1 MSFRH
6 GILTMLACIAIV
18 GCQRAQVA
26 SDDTTTLHYDN
37 GAEPEYLDPI
47 MAHDNKSRNLAI
59 NLFEGL
65 LTYHPRTLE
74 PLPGVAER
82 WEKSADGITYTFYLR
97 KDAQWTDGKPVIG
110 EDFVYAWQRAVNPKT
125 ASRSASHLY
134 PVKNA
139 QAINQGKITDLS
151 QLGIR
156 AEGNKV
162 IVTLESPFPPFPLL
176 VPDHTLMPLRK
187 DVVEKHGEQWTRVEN
202 IVSNGPFTLAEWVPH
217 KHIVLKKNP
226 QYWDAGRVRL
236 EKVVM
241 TPTEDHATAAK
252 LFKAGQIDFME
263 QIPINSVDDF
273 KTVPGYANSEQFAV
287 YYYWLNCKH
296 PILKDARVRQALS
309 LAIDRDV
316 LVNRYMKGL
325 KHPADKGLVP
335 PGVQGYSYK
344 GRIEFNPE
352 KARKLLAEAGYP
364 DPSNV
369 PTLQILYNTND
380 DHRLVAEV
388 IQQMLR
394 TNLGI
399 TTTIQN
405 MEWKVFLKELQKH
418 KFEIGRMGAIGEYVY
433 PNVMLEAFVSGAE
446 SNYGSYSNPK
456 FDALWNQSQ
465 KTADPKQRLAL
476 YSQMEDLI
484 GEDVPVIPLYYYKMT
499 TLTHPRVRGL
509 YTNIFLTPP
518 FKWVWLTPRN
528 RTDRTW
534 DTVLEWTRIPVK
546 SLANSGP
553 VA

>member
-1 MSFRH
+1 MRLRT
-6 GILTMLACIAIV
+6 GILTLLAGLAIV
-18 GCQRAQVA
+18 GCQRTQNA
-26 SDDTTTLHYDN
+26 SDDIQTLRFDN

-82 WEKSADGITYTFYLR
+82 WEVSPDGITYTFYLR
-97 KDAQWTDGKPVIG
+97 KNAVWTDGKPVAG
-110 EDFVYAWQRAVNPKT
+110 EDFVYAWQRAVDPKT

-139 QAINQGKITDLS
+139 QGINQGKISDLN
-151 QLGIR
+151 QLGVR

-162 IVTLESPFPPFPLL
+162 IVTLEAPFPPFLLL

-187 DVVEKHGEQWTRVEN
+187 DVIEKHGDQWTRPSN
-202 IVSNGPFTLAEWVPH
+202 IVTNGPFTLAEWVPH
-217 KHIVLKKNP
+217 KHVILKKNP
-226 QYWDAGRVRL
+226 QYWDAAKVHL
-236 EKVVM
+236 EKVVL
-241 TPTEDHATAAK
+241 TPTEDHATATK
-252 LFKAGQIDFME
+252 LFMAGQIDFME
-263 QIPINSVDDF
+263 QIPINLVDDF
-273 KTVPGYANSEQFAV
+273 ITVPGYDNSEQFAV

-296 PILKDARVRQALS
+296 PVLKDARIRQALS
-309 LAIDRDV
+309 LAIDRDT

-335 PGVQGYSYK
+335 PGVTGYTYK
-344 GRIEFNPE
+344 NRIDYNPE
-352 KARKLLAEAGYP
+352 KARKLLADAGYT
-364 DPSNV
+364 DPSQL

-380 DHRLVAEV
+380 DHRMVAEI

-399 TTTIQN
+399 NTTIQN

-456 FDALWNQSQ
+456 FDALWDKSQ
-465 KTADPKQRLAL
+465 KMGNAKERLNL
-476 YSQMEDLI
+476 YSQMEDILA
-484 GEDVPVIPLYYYKMT
+484 EDVPVIPLYYYKMT

-509 YTNIFLTPP
+509 YTNTFLIPP
-518 FKWVWLTPRN
+518 FKWVWLTSRHHTN
-528 RTDRTW
+528 RTW
-534 DTVLEWTRIPVK
+534 DTVLEWTRIPVPK
-546 SLANSGP
+546 A
-553 VA
+553 V

>member
-1 MSFRH
+1 MRLRT
-6 GILTMLACIAIV
+6 GIAITMVCFSIV
-18 GCQRAQVA
+18 GCQRAQNTT
-26 SDDTTTLHYDN
+26 DDVHTLHYDN

-47 MAHDNKSRNLAI
+47 MVHDNKSRNIAV

-82 WEKSADGITYTFYLR
+82 WEKSPDGLTYTFYLR
-97 KDAQWTDGKPVIG
+97 NNAKWTDGKLVTG
-110 EDFVYAWQRAVNPKT
+110 DDFVYAWQRAVNPKT

-139 QAINQGKITDLS
+139 QAINQGKITDLN

-156 AEGNKV
+156 ADGNKV
-162 IVTLESPFPPFPLL
+162 IVTLEAPFPPFLLL
-176 VPDHTLMPLRK
+176 VPDPTLMPLRK
-187 DVVEKHGEQWTRVEN
+187 DVVEKHGEQWTRANN

-217 KHIVLKKNP
+217 KHIILKKNP
-226 QYWDAGRVRL
+226 QYWDAAKVHL
-236 EKVVM
+236 ETVVM

-252 LFKAGQIDFME
+252 LFQAGQIDFME
-263 QIPINSVDDF
+263 QIPINLVDDF
-273 KTVPGYANSEQFAV
+273 KQIPGYANSDQFAV
-287 YYYWLNCKH
+287 YYYWLNCNH

-335 PGVQGYSYK
+335 PGVTGYTYK
-344 GRIEFNPE
+344 SRIEYNPE
-352 KARKLLAEAGYP
+352 KARKLLAEAGYT
-364 DPSNV
+364 DPSQL
-369 PTLQILYNTND
+369 PALQILYNTND
-380 DHRLVAEV
+380 DHRLVAEI

-446 SNYGSYSNPK
+446 SNYGSYSNPQ
-456 FDALWNQSQ
+456 FDALWDKSQ
-465 KTADPKQRLAL
+465 KTANAKERLAL
-476 YSQMEDLI
+476 YAQMEDILA
-484 GEDVPVIPLYYYKMT
+484 EDVPVIPLYYYKMT
-499 TLTHPRVRGL
+499 TLTSPRVRGL

-528 RTDRTW
+528 RTNRTW
-534 DTVLEWTRIPVK
+534 DTVLEWTRIPVPR
-546 SLANSGP
+546 A
-553 VA
+553 A